1 MVKVGVVLGRFQPFH
16 KGHLNYVLLALRASR
31 TLIIGITTP
40 GKKPTQYEPQ
50 DPQRFGKRNNP
61 FNFLERKKM
70 IKDALTEE
78 GIALKKVK
86 FIHFR
91 PERLDLWLKK
101 VPRNVTYFLILR
113 TKDKSQAAEM
123 RSQGLKVRILKVIKE
138 DEYKGLN
145 VRKLLKADS
154 KWINLVPE
162 STANFLKEKSVKKN
176 LK

>member
-16 KGHLNYVLLALRASR
+16 KGHLSYVLLALKESK

-50 DPQRFGKRNNP
+50 APQRFGKRNNP
-61 FNFLERKKM
+61 FNFLERRKM
-70 IKDALTEE
+70 IKDALAEE
-78 GIALKKVK
+78 GVDLQRVK
-86 FIHFR
+86 FIHFK
-91 PERLDLWLKK
+91 PERVDLWFKK

-113 TKDKSQAAEM
+113 TKDKNQAVEM
-123 RSQGLKVRILKVIKE
+123 RSQGLKVRTLKVIKE
-138 DEYKGLN
+138 DAYKGFN

-162 STANFLKEKSVKKN
+162 STAKFLKEKSVKKN